1 MEKCNVS
8 FTLEEYMHLSVPT
21 VEAATDKRA
30 IFFILIFFLFSLLAP
45 VFFLFFFLH
54 IRVCLKQK
62 TMMKLN
68 YPYLFTLAAAL

>member
-8 FTLEEYMHLSVPT
+8 FTLEKYMHLSVPT

-30 IFFILIFFLFSLLAP
+30 IFSILIFFLFSLLAP
-45 VFFLFFFLH
+45 VFFLVFLH